1 MQCHTFTASVAYHFF
16 FRRNACQKYFFQIL
30 SQKDAQIVNLENSD
44 LDLIRRIR
52 PESGFK
58 GFMSR
63 FWICPPKTQN
73 PFLDSE
79 IRIWI
84 FPTKT
89 QPPPPP
95 PTPPRLEDKK
105 IINEPDMHHHGTTTF
120 ATVCHCANYSSLLRS
135 CTSVHRVLLFIG
147 EVMPSRYIRRR

>member
-1 MQCHTFTASVAYHFF
+1 MQCHTFTASVAYQFF
-16 FRRNACQKYFFQIL
+16 LRRNACQKYFFQIL
-30 SQKDAQIVNLENSD
+30 SQKDAQIVNLENPD

-89 QPPPPP
+89 QPPPPQ
-95 PTPPRLEDKK
+95 PRPALKIKK

-147 EVMPSRYIRRR
+147 EVMPSRYIGRR